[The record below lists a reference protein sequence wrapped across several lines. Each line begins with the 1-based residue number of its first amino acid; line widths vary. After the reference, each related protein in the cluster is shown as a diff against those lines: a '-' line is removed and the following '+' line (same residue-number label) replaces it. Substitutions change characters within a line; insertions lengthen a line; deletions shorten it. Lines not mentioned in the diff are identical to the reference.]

1 VDSLDKKNSS
11 DSKYQWIRI
20 AGPCLFIPTFL
31 VLYPVAFFYI
41 GNWLDGKL
49 GTIWLKAVFLFAGII
64 SAFRQTYFVIRDL
77 IKALEKHRDS

>member
-1 VDSLDKKNSS
+1 MDNLDKKNSRES
-11 DSKYQWIRI
+11 HYQWVRI

-31 VLYPVAFFYI
+31 ALYPVVFFYI
-41 GNWLDGKL
+41 GHWLDGKL
-49 GTIWLKAVFLFAGII
+49 GTSWLKVVFLFLGII